1 MSAMSHDSGLD
12 SDADPD
18 LSATRQVMHFVRTA
32 IRAGR
37 LSPGERVRE
46 RELAAACGVSRGAI
60 REALRA
66 LAAEGT
72 IALEH
77 RRGAVVRQFSRVELW
92 DYHQVREAL
101 EGLAASLA
109 AGRAGLEACRRLL
122 GLERQ
127 MADCADTGQIDEYL
141 RLNQAFH
148 ALIVEMSGNPVI
160 QQHLD
165 RALTAQVR
173 LQSARFADEPAVRQS
188 HVEHRA
194 IVEAILN
201 GDPAAAENAMRLHLR
216 HTRRTFLEMPDSF
229 VRRTRMNRPGG

>member
-1 MSAMSHDSGLD
+1 MSIPNGPD
-12 SDADPD
+12 SDGAPDP
-18 LSATRQVMHFVRTA
+18 SATLLVMQHVRNA

-46 RELAAACGVSRGAI
+46 RELTAACGVSRSAI

-77 RRGAVVRQFSRVELW
+77 RRGAVVRQFSRAELW

-101 EGLAASLA
+101 EGLACALA
-109 AGRAGLEACRRLL
+109 AGRARLEDRRELL
-122 GLERQ
+122 SLERR
-127 MADCADTGQIDEYL
+127 MAACAESGETDDYL
-141 RLNQAFH
+141 KLNQLFH

-173 LQSARFADEPAVRQS
+173 LQSARFIDAAAIRQS
-188 HVEHRA
+188 HAEHGA

-201 GDPAAAENAMRLHLR
+201 GDPAGAERAMRHHLR

-229 VRRTRMNRPGG
+229 VRPNGAEEG